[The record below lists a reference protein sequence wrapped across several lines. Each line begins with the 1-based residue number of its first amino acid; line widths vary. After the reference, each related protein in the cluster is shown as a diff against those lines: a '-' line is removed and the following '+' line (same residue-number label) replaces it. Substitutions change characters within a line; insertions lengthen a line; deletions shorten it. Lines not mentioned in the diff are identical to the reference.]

1 MSWFQIRQVPW
12 EQISGATVGCPAMQE
27 ATLNLIGL
35 NSRVNIKLM
44 DSVNQNWKRWRM
56 AGLSSI
62 NKVCFLTVGL
72 KRKLWDL
79 PKPPSLPT
87 QAVKVPVSQL
97 PWQITCALTDCS
109 VFSSVLGVAFR
120 REPLEKYMTWSW
132 EFHKSFLLYPSCQH
146 ECKQRC
152 P

>member
-27 ATLNLIGL
+27 ATLSLIGL
-35 NSRVNIKLM
+35 NSHVNIKLR
-44 DSVNQNWKRWRM
+44 DSVNQSWKRWRM

-62 NKVCFLTVGL
+62 NKVCFL

-79 PKPPSLPT
+79 PKPPFLPT
-87 QAVKVPVSQL
+87 QAVKVPVSQP

-109 VFSSVLGVAFR
+109 VFSPPFWELLSGGNHWKIYDLGLVV
-120 REPLEKYMTWSW
+120 P
-132 EFHKSFLLYPSCQH
+132 
-146 ECKQRC
+146 
-152 P
+152 